1 MKLNLIPPREGL
13 QWVRDGIR
21 TFFRQPLALT
31 GLFFM
36 FMTGVSLLSMVPY
49 LGGLLSLV
57 LIPGATLGIMA
68 ASHEA
73 SRGRFPLPS
82 ILLIAWRVSRQRKR
96 DMLNLGLMY
105 AAGFALVLGI
115 TALFDGGE
123 FAKLYLVGGEIDAQT
138 IQNNQLLVPLGIF
151 SAGTFLLELLFWH
164 APALVHWGH
173 VPPVKSLFFSWMA
186 CWRNKGAFLVFGLS
200 WMAMMSSGLLL
211 SGLLTEVLDSALVSG
226 LVMAMML
233 MTLAMF
239 STSLIFTFRACFG
252 GSLVDVTVDSTG
264 VDEQA

>member
-1 MKLNLIPPREGL
+1 VREG
-13 QWVRDGIR
+13 IS
-21 TFFRQPLALT
+21 TFFKQPLALT

-57 LIPGATLGIMA
+57 LVPGATLGIMA

-73 SRGRFPLPS
+73 ARGRFPLPS

-105 AAGFALVLGI
+105 AAGFAILLGL
-115 TALFDGGE
+115 TALLDGGQ
-123 FAKLYLVGGEIDAQT
+123 FAKFYLVGGEMDAQT
-138 IQNNQLLVPLGIF
+138 LQSDNMMLPLGVF
-151 SAGTFLLELLFWH
+151 TAGSFLLELLFWH

-186 CWRNKGAFLVFGLS
+186 CWRNKGAFLMFGLS
-200 WMAMMSSGLLL
+200 WMALMSCGLLL
-211 SGLLTEVLDSALVSG
+211 SGFLSEALGSTLGNG
-226 LVMAMML
+226 LVMAAGL
-233 MTLAMF
+233 MALAMF
-239 STSLIFTFRACFG
+239 STSLIFSFRACFG
-252 GSLVDVTVDSTG
+252 GSLVDVTVDT
-264 VDEQA
+264 VH